1 MQSQSGRCQTS
12 ETTDL
17 VLLWKT
23 AGLPS
28 GSYVR
33 DPEAAVARGFREVR
47 GSRGFG
53 RNGPAGGTVNWG
65 MLWE

>member
-33 DPEAAVARGFREVR
+33 DPEAAVARGFREVPR
-47 GSRGFG
+47 VPR
-53 RNGPAGGTVNWG
+53 ALGGMARLG
-65 MLWE
+65 GL

>member
-1 MQSQSGRCQTS
+1 MESRSGRCQTS

-17 VLLWKT
+17 VLLWKI

-33 DPEAAVARGFREVR
+33 DPEAAVARGFREVLW
-47 GSRGFG
+47 GGVAQLG
-53 RNGPAGGTVNWG
+53 TRN
-65 MLWE
+65 